1 MQASCGFGLYCRQM
15 IFYAAKV
22 GSMSIY
28 YGAYSGSWQLIDTMS
43 LCDFGNTQVDYT
55 PMYDKA
61 RVGYFDIPRAGIL

>member
-1 MQASCGFGLYCRQM
+1 M
-15 IFYAAKV
+15 IYDAAEV

-55 PMYDKA
+55 SMYDEA
-61 RVGYFDIPRAGIL
+61 RVGYFDISRDGIF

>member
-1 MQASCGFGLYCRQM
+1 M
-15 IFYAAKV
+15 IFDAAEV

-28 YGAYSGSWQLIDTMS
+28 YGACSGSSQLIDTMS

-55 PMYDKA
+55 PMYDEA